1 MAVGI
6 ADSISRPPALRAD
19 GSWSVG
25 GKESKFLLPGS
36 WKVVLERLRSDR
48 LPRSSW
54 HRGLAGGLEG
64 MICLPSSFAP
74 ALRERWQ
81 LQALPREMPCITNCC
96 RFQAVRKGIPLLAAP
111 THCRVSVI
119 ALAFVAQGERE
130 QRLLAQNTTRAW
142 VKKDQNQRGV
152 FSRPVGAT
160 NARDEFPT
168 RVAEPLGL

>member
-1 MAVGI
+1 M
-6 ADSISRPPALRAD
+6 
-19 GSWSVG
+19 
-25 GKESKFLLPGS
+25 
-36 WKVVLERLRSDR
+36 LERLCSDR

-74 ALRERWQ
+74 APRERWQ

-119 ALAFVAQGERE
+119 ALAPVVQGEHE
-130 QRLLAQNTTRAW
+130 QRLLAQNITRAW
-142 VKKDQNQRGV
+142 VKKDQNQRGF
-152 FSRPVGAT
+152 FSRPLGAT
-160 NARDEFPT
+160 NARDEFLT
-168 RVAEPLGL
+168 RVAEPLGLRQGDVEGFVRAGAALQYPLGGNCSLLIACVGNATSGR